1 MRFED
6 FNFRQRFAKK
16 HPLLS
21 QFSSS
26 LPSNIKELFE
36 WMEFIISNNPIAS
49 AGIKKLSETPVTNFK
64 YYVQDDSEE
73 VTLSNENSWKSILE
87 TQIDLKSHLLK
98 ISYNVLLYGNAFV
111 SVYAPIKRDL
121 ICKKCRNR
129 QSIEE
134 AKKLKVKLL
143 KGQETLENQQDSN
156 NNEKDA
162 TNKLKSNKK
171 QTTRLQ
177 FSCFCPKCN
186 ANMMHSV
193 VDLKIKDISKIN
205 IILWN
210 PHDIKIAHN
219 PISGE
224 SEYYYVIPSEIKS
237 EVKKNNKLFLSTLT
251 MPMIDEMSI
260 DDLESMT
267 GLYMGN
273 FILASVLGGQ

>member
-111 SVYAPIKRDL
+111 SVSLLRKISAKISCTETDFQPLACSACSACMMPAARAKPPIRL
-121 ICKKCRNR
+121 IDAIEKKA
-129 QSIEE
+129 S
-134 AKKLKVKLL
+134 AKTPT
-143 KGQETLENQQDSN
+143 E
-156 NNEKDA
+156 
-162 TNKLKSNKK
+162 
-171 QTTRLQ
+171 
-177 FSCFCPKCN
+177 PK
-186 ANMMHSV
+186 AIIMPGSPGV
-193 VDLKIKDISKIN
+193 SSKT
-205 IILWN
+205 
-210 PHDIKIAHN
+210 
-219 PISGE
+219 SGLALPPM
-224 SEYYYVIPSEIKS
+224 SWWRYFPSLIRS
-237 EVKKNNKLFLSTLT
+237 SSPSTH
-251 MPMIDEMSI
+251 I
-260 DDLESMT
+260 T
-267 GLYMGN
+267 G
-273 FILASVLGGQ
+273 SS